1 MRRMSPIRG
10 AEDAMRM
17 TLAALGMGSLALLL
31 SGTTAS
37 AQDYPWCARYFGRG
51 GTNCGFVSYEQCMA
65 TARGAGAF
73 CDRNSMYQPTV
84 VAAYPG
90 PRRAYVRRHHRY
102 RY

>member
-1 MRRMSPIRG
+1 MRRMSPIHG

-31 SGTTAS
+31 SGTTAG
-37 AQDYPWCARYFGRG
+37 AQNYPWCARYFGRG

-73 CDRNSMYQPTV
+73 CDRNSMYQPPG
-84 VAAYPG
+84 AAYPA

-102 RY
+102 